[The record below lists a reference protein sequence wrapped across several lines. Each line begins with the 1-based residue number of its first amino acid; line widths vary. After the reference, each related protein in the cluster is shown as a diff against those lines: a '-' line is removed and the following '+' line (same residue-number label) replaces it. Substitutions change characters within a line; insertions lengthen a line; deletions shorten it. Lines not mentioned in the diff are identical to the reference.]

1 MKIYLDNG
9 ATSYPKPQNVYN
21 SIMEYMTQI
30 GSNIGRGASSASLKG
45 NHVVFQG
52 REALANFFN
61 FDKVENVVFTPNITY
76 SLNMLIKGSVKN
88 NWHVITSVMDHNSTL
103 RTLHSLKNDGIIDLD
118 IVDADKNGFIN
129 IDNFKNLIKENTK
142 LVVLSQASNVCG
154 SIQPLKDI
162 GKICKEKGISF
173 IIDSAQSAGC
183 IDVNFKDLNCSALAF
198 TGHKSLFGPQ
208 GTGGFLINDEFNDIC
223 KPLIEGGTGSL
234 SSDILQPTFMPDKF
248 ESGTMNA
255 PGIAGLLA
263 GINFINN
270 EGLNT
275 IKEHEDYLAKKF
287 IDGVLNIESL
297 VLYGSTKTENRT
309 PSISINSTKI
319 DNSELGFILDN
330 EYGIVTRTGL
340 HCAPLAHKALGSYP
354 NGSIRFS
361 LGYFNDEKDVDYALY
376 ALNKVISSL

>member
-263 GINFINN
+263 GIKFINN